1 MQSSLAR
8 HVPDSPASAEDIDR
22 LARAAWRARG
32 VALIDP
38 ARLADPWEAQVVRN
52 VATRLFGPRPE
63 PNAED
68 VGPLRR
74 RADAGGRAFR
84 DW

>member
-1 MQSSLAR
+1 MSTPRYTPSRPMA
-8 HVPDSPASAEDIDR
+8 PTSPLGRVVRSGPAAPEDVDR

-52 VATRLFGPRPE
+52 VATRLFGRR
-63 PNAED
+63 ED
-68 VGPLRR
+68 GQ
-74 RADAGGRAFR
+74 
-84 DW
+84 